1 MPPAQAH
8 RWHSNELPRTP
19 PSIAEPVVV
28 SSSGDS
34 FQVNLRHT
42 ALSAKCC
49 FRQDLTWFTA
59 SDCTGPGD
67 QHSFMKSGSAVFGL
81 RTRIRPCYSGLQV
94 QGTATSPLSAANC
107 VRRYYCILF
116 YSIKQAHAPKKIS
129 LPGLKRFPGGS
140 RSNGLD
146 DSTWNTLSTIKTGR
160 RIPPA
165 ANPTYASIDVI
176 SALPAFPSF
185 S

>member
-1 MPPAQAH
+1 MPPAQTH

-67 QHSFMKSGSAVFGL
+67 QHSFMSPVPQSLASGREFDPAIADCRHRAPLPPRLARQTVCVGIIVSYSIRLSKPMHEKDFSARFKAVSRRFAKQ
-81 RTRIRPCYSGLQV
+81 RTRRLDMEHPFDYKNRPPDTTDGQSYLCKY
-94 QGTATSPLSAANC
+94 
-107 VRRYYCILF
+107 
-116 YSIKQAHAPKKIS
+116 
-129 LPGLKRFPGGS
+129 
-140 RSNGLD
+140 
-146 DSTWNTLSTIKTGR
+146 
-160 RIPPA
+160 
-165 ANPTYASIDVI
+165 
-176 SALPAFPSF
+176 
-185 S
+185 